1 MHAPAHPI
9 PAYILAG
16 GRSSRFGSDKARAS
30 LAGAPLILHQIN
42 ALRKSARPTFAVAR
56 QPDQY
61 ADLGLTTIPDI
72 LPDQG
77 PLGGLRTA
85 LTHRSRG
92 WIILASCDLID
103 LNPDWIDALTAARA
117 LHPNA
122 PAIAFRDDRW
132 QPFPGLYHTRL
143 LNIEPAWRS
152 GSLQQLLN
160 MSAAHALP
168 APNHPP
174 IRQANT
180 REDLRSAGRR
190 APHPPDHSSS

>member
-1 MHAPAHPI
+1 MPLPVQPI

-16 GRSSRFGSDKARAS
+16 GRSSRFGSDKARAA
-30 LAGAPLILHQIN
+30 LMGAPLILHQAE
-42 ALRKSARPTFAVAR
+42 ALHHRAHPIFAVAR
-56 QPDQY
+56 EPDQY

-85 LTHRSRG
+85 LTHRARG
-92 WIILASCDLID
+92 WIILTSCDLID
-103 LNPDWIDALTAARA
+103 LNLDWLDALAAARA

-122 PAIAFRDDRW
+122 PAIVFRDDRW

-143 LNIEPAWRS
+143 LNIEHAWRT

-160 MSAAHALP
+160 ASAAHAIS

-180 REDLRSAGRR
+180 LEDLRSADRR
-190 APHPPDHSSS
+190 AQRPPDHSSS